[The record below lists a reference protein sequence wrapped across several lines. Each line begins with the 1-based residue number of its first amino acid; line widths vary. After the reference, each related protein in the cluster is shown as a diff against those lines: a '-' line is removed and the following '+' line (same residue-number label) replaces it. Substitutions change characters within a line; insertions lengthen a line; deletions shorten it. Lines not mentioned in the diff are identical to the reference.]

1 MIVVQPIFYI
11 RTLLLTLQSES
22 FPLVI
27 FLFLISTSIY
37 DQTNP
42 ASLRNVIPTHIRVD
56 SDNDSNSKLSILT
69 PIAGTYV
76 KLICDGVN
84 WYVNGS
90 VISATDTAIVFADQS

>member
-1 MIVVQPIFYI
+1 MSNNY
-11 RTLLLTLQSES
+11 TYYL
-22 FPLVI
+22 
-27 FLFLISTSIY
+27 
-37 DQTNP
+37 
-42 ASLRNVIPTHIRVD
+42 D

>member
-1 MIVVQPIFYI
+1 MILNKLNIANFFIGGLVQHD
-11 RTLLLTLQSES
+11 TDDGGDDTK
-22 FPLVI
+22 V
-27 FLFLISTSIY
+27 
-37 DQTNP
+37 
-42 ASLRNVIPTHIRVD
+42 VD